1 MRKFE
6 VGDRVY
12 IRKGVFEGAL
22 GSILQVLPSTEYPSQ
37 YKFKVVI
44 DGTSGSII
52 TNEAAFMS
60 LNVMYYHSWEIMLA
74 ESEEKIMRYSV
85 GERIE
90 VISGPYCGFSGVI
103 TDICEEKKLYKFRA
117 LDNNWWAKESEIR
130 PLNVTKSFSSVSES
144 IKKCQARKRIDI
156 NSTYGFTR
164 TMKPAI
170 ENVIFNDPAT
180 IVFWTDGTKTVVKA
194 VDGETYDRE
203 KGLAMAI
210 SKKYFGNEGNYYN
223 EFKKWLPEEDNK
235 ELTVGDILR
244 AAIDELNH
252 ESDEAAK

>member
-12 IRKGVFEGAL
+12 IRKGMFEGAL
-22 GSILQVLPSTEYPSQ
+22 GTILQVLPSTEYPTQ

-44 DGTSGSII
+44 DDTSGSIR
-52 TNEAAFMS
+52 TNEATF
-60 LNVMYYHSWEIMLA
+60 MYYHSWDIMLA

-103 TDICEEKKLYKFRA
+103 TDICEEKKLCKFRA
-117 LDNNWWAKESEIR
+117 LDNHWWAKESEIR
-130 PLNVTKSFSSVSES
+130 PLSVTKSFSSASKA
-144 IKKCQARKRIDI
+144 IKNGI
-156 NSTYGFTR
+156 NSIYGFTR
-164 TMKPAI
+164 TMKPVI

-180 IVFWTDGTKTVVKA
+180 IVFWSDESKTVVKCA
-194 VDGETYDRE
+194 KDETYDPE

-210 SKKYFGNEGNYYN
+210 SKKFLDNKGNYYN
-223 EFKKWLPEEDNK
+223 EFKKWLPEEDGNK
-235 ELTVGDILR
+235 DMTLGDVLR
-244 AAIDELNH
+244 AAIDKFSH
-252 ESDEAAK
+252 ENNETAY